1 MSASSTPPPLAV
13 RGKVAHAAETPG
25 PQAGCFPACGEGEL
39 AARILAGERA
49 LFEELVL
56 RHERAVFFHLRRML
70 RSPEDA
76 EDLTQET
83 FLLVFRK
90 LASYQQDR
98 PFRPWVLRIARH
110 LALSR
115 LRRKRP
121 QMVSLDEGT
130 ETAELPDP
138 RACGLPQRLDAQ
150 HALGRLA
157 QAVEQLPAELA
168 TLFHLRYHD
177 ELRIE
182 AIAEVLDKKPGNVA
196 VTLHRLREKLRA
208 LVFPETGKGDHP

>member
-130 ETAELPDP
+130 ETAELPDRGRVAQQ
-138 RACGLPQRLDAQ
+138 RA

-208 LVFPETGKGDHP
+208 LVLPETGKGDQP